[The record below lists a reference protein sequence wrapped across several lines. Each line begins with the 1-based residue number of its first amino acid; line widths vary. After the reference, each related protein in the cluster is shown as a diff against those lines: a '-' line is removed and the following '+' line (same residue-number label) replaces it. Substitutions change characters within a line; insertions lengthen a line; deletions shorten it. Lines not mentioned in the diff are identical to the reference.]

1 MQAKILF
8 VQKTLKGR
16 IVAKIDC
23 KSPESRKKLINQKNA
38 LHSLNKLENNF
49 FLTARPIIV
58 TSTPTSTQIPG
69 DEGEQVDLTCIVS
82 GKPPPS
88 LSWKR
93 QLNGQDLSSLS
104 DEVKSITKERDTSVL
119 KVAVSAI
126 GEHFYCVAV
135 NLLGSD
141 NQQYTIRK
149 RGQ

>member
-1 MQAKILF
+1 MRKLI
-8 VQKTLKGR
+8 VKHQK
-16 IVAKIDC
+16 A
-23 KSPESRKKLINQKNA
+23 EKKLINQKNA

-49 FLTARPIIV
+49 FLTASPIIV

-104 DEVKSITKERDTSVL
+104 DKVKSITKERDTSVL